1 MTVQTI
7 EKAQEHKAQT
17 SLPKVVPA
25 RRALPKVTNLDQ
37 LRRKTAT
44 VPVIAINEGSLL
56 VADGLVLTKKSRP
69 FVHGW
74 TLLEDKR
81 AREIEVDLRE
91 GGWHFFYLVPDVQGT
106 GIARSPEGA
115 VRKALEKVC
124 SKGRENGVNALE
136 IAAVSTTSILGLHLA
151 KVVAK
156 LRHIQE
162 SPYLFTT
169 TEEMHQRQPVF
180 PEGPD
185 WTTEPW
191 SEIPGIPKPV
201 RIDDRKERNHV
212 QHID

>member
-1 MTVQTI
+1 MTVQII
-7 EKAQEHKAQT
+7 EKAREPKAET
-17 SLPKVVPA
+17 SSA
-25 RRALPKVTNLDQ
+25 RAGHSWHALPKAPSLEQ
-37 LRRKTAT
+37 LRRKKAPI
-44 VPVIAINEGSLL
+44 PVIAINDGSLL

-74 TLLEDKR
+74 MLLEDKR
-81 AREIEVDLRE
+81 AREIEVDLQE
-91 GGWHFFYLVPDVQGT
+91 GGWHFFYLIPDIEGV
-106 GIARSPEGA
+106 GIAQSPERA

-124 SKGRENGVNALE
+124 AKGRENGVNALE
-136 IAAVSTTSILGLHLA
+136 IASVSTMSALGLHRA

-169 TEEMHQRQPVF
+169 TEEMHRREPVF
-180 PEGPD
+180 PVGPD

-191 SEIPGIPKPV
+191 SEIPGIPKPF

-212 QHID
+212 

>member
-1 MTVQTI
+1 MTVQII
-7 EKAQEHKAQT
+7 EKAQEPKAET
-17 SLPKVVPA
+17 SSA
-25 RRALPKVTNLDQ
+25 RAGHSWHALPKVPSLEQ
-37 LRRKTAT
+37 LRRNAAAL
-44 VPVIAINEGSLL
+44 PPIAVNEGSLL

-69 FVHGW
+69 FVQGW

-91 GGWHFFYLVPDVQGT
+91 GGWHFFYLVSDVQAA

-124 SKGRENGVNALE
+124 AKGRENGVNAVE
-136 IAAVSTTSILGLHLA
+136 IASVRRTDILGFHRA

-169 TEEMHQRQPVF
+169 TEEMHQREPVF

-185 WTTEPW
+185 WTAAPW

-212 QHID
+212 